1 MLDDHRRRART
12 TAVRTKNWMVGVAS
26 ADRAMNCPPFGARLH
41 KRLRADPDYTR
52 LAAFAAALQ
61 RLDQEGIAGAIAEV
75 GVFQGATSAVLQ
87 AAAPGRQL
95 HLFDTF
101 AGFPQDQLDVP
112 GEDERFRDTSAEMVR
127 GRLPADALVTL
138 HPGTVPDTLEQ
149 VAEEPF
155 AFVLLDLDISE
166 PTRAALEFFWTR
178 MPRGAYLFVHDYHNP
193 ESLWA
198 AQRVLGEFLQG
209 KDELLVDLP
218 DIWGSVVLRRGGAA
232 AQT

>member
-1 MLDDHRRRART
+1 MLDDQRRRARRA
-12 TAVRTKNWMVGVAS
+12 AVRTKDWMVGVAS
-26 ADRAMNCPPFGARLH
+26 AERAMNCPPFGARLH
-41 KRLRADPDYTR
+41 RRLMADPDYTR

-61 RLDQEGIAGAIAEV
+61 RLDRERIPGAIAEV
-75 GVFQGATSAVLQ
+75 GVFQGATSAILQ
-87 AAAPGRQL
+87 AAAPGRHL

-101 AGFPQDQLDVP
+101 AGFPQEQLDVP
-112 GEDERFRDTSAEMVR
+112 GEDDRFRDTSAGMVR
-127 GRLPADALVTL
+127 GRLPADAVVTL
-138 HPGTVPDTLEQ
+138 HPGTVPDTLKQ
-149 VAEEPF
+149 VSDVQF

-198 AQRVLGEFLQG
+198 AQRVLGDFLQD

-218 DIWGSVVLRRGGAA
+218 DIWGSVVLRRGGGA
-232 AQT
+232 AQA